1 MRFGEVMLKL
11 GMINDHQLDIALKE
25 QEYNLTSVGYSEPIG
40 NILLRNGIIND
51 DQHATALVEYFKE
64 LSHNESEPSY
74 VRETA
79 KVAYNAMASRSRE
92 NSISD
97 ETKIIILQKIS
108 EYEDKIGQFN
118 KSIATLSKMELKK
131 VITETIDK
139 EKKEIDKLIG
149 KIESLRKD
157 LEQFA

>member
-1 MRFGEVMLKL
+1 MKFGEVLLKL

-25 QEYNLTSVGYSEPIG
+25 QDYNLKSVGYSEPLG
-40 NILLRNGIIND
+40 NILLRNAIIND
-51 DQHATALVEYFKE
+51 DQHVTGLVEYFKL
-64 LSHNESEPSY
+64 LSENESEPAY

-79 KVAYNAMASRSRE
+79 KVAFNAMANRDRE
-92 NSISD
+92 NCISD
-97 ETKIIILQKIS
+97 ETKIIILQKIN

-118 KSIATLSKMELKK
+118 KSIATLSKMEQKK
-131 VITETIDK
+131 VIIETIDK

-149 KIESLRKD
+149 KIDLLRKD